1 MTAATSPPQSRA
13 AGTDRAAP
21 AFNERASPFRAR
33 PGGITVIPGS
43 DTADMGTQLR
53 LVKVDTPATRTRA
66 RRAEPTRRGRRAV
79 HWPDWR
85 LDDRARHVGRAGV
98 AQARAA
104 LARAQNPDPE
114 APLHKA
120 S

>member
-1 MTAATSPPQSRA
+1 
-13 AGTDRAAP
+13 
-21 AFNERASPFRAR
+21 
-33 PGGITVIPGS
+33 
-43 DTADMGTQLR
+43 MGTQLR
-53 LVKVDTPATRTRA
+53 LVKVEPAAKGRSRRT
-66 RRAEPTRRGRRAV
+66 EPARRGRRAV

-85 LDDRARHVGRAGV
+85 LDDRARHVGRVGV

-114 APLHKA
+114 APLPKA

>member
-1 MTAATSPPQSRA
+1 
-13 AGTDRAAP
+13 
-21 AFNERASPFRAR
+21 
-33 PGGITVIPGS
+33 
-43 DTADMGTQLR
+43 MGTQLR

-66 RRAEPTRRGRRAV
+66 RRAEPARRGRRAA

-114 APLHKA
+114 APLPKA